1 MMSSVIWC
9 RNYFNMKVLWFA
21 NTPCGA
27 EEYLTGRKIRSG
39 GWLYALCEQLRL
51 QPDVELHVAFF
62 WGKALPA
69 FCYNGVMYHPVLR
82 DGAATVW
89 GRYVNRVRGQFSD
102 ADDKRELERCKQI
115 VREVSPDIVHVHG
128 SEELFGLVAN
138 NDDVHAPVVLSIQG
152 LLSAYKVKYYSG
164 ITPSDLRYGESFLKR
179 LLLDDV
185 NGRYRNFCRRAKREA
200 DIFNSLRYVIGRT
213 HWDRRC
219 ALALNPNVCYF
230 TVNEILRSEFMTV
243 SWQRRLDIQ
252 PFVIVSTI
260 SSGIYKGLEIVYHTA
275 KLLTELNFSFE
286 WKIIGLNSRDELVGI
301 VERSCALHAPAI
313 HVELLGSRQA
323 DEMIPIMLQSDLYV
337 QVSHIE
343 NSPNSLCEA
352 MAMGMPIIASYAGGT
367 SSMLKDGE
375 EGVLIQDGNW
385 YELAGAIMDAN
396 RDYNNAVAMGEN
408 ARKRALARHNPDAV
422 VKELMAVYNTL
433 CSSI

>member
-1 MMSSVIWC
+1 MSSVIWC
-9 RNYFNMKVLWFA
+9 KSFFKMKVLWFA

-62 WGKALPA
+62 WGQALPA

-82 DGAATVW
+82 NGAATIW

-138 NDDVHAPVVLSIQG
+138 NNDVHAPVVLSVQG

-164 ITPSDLRYGESFLKR
+164 ITPSDLQYGESFLKR

-185 NGRYRNFCRRAKREA
+185 NGRYRNFSRRAKREA
-200 DIFNSLRYVIGRT
+200 DIFKSLRYVIGRT

-219 ALALNPNVCYF
+219 ALALNPNVRYF
-230 TVNEILRSEFMTV
+230 TVNEILRPEFMTV
-243 SWQRRLDIQ
+243 SWQRRLDMQ

-260 SSGIYKGLEIVYHTA
+260 SSGVYKGLEVVYHTA
-275 KLLTELNFSFE
+275 KLLTDLNFSFK

-301 VERSCALHAPAI
+301 VEKSSALHASAI

-323 DEMIPIMLQSDLYV
+323 DEMIPIMRQSDLYV

-343 NSPNSLCEA
+343 NSPNALCEA
-352 MAMGMPIIASYAGGT
+352 MALGMPIVASFAGGT
-367 SSMLKDGE
+367 SSILKDGE
-375 EGVLIQDGNW
+375 EGILIQDGNW
-385 YELAGAIMDAN
+385 YELAGAIMDTN
-396 RDYNNAVAMGEN
+396 RDYNNAVAMGEK

>member
-1 MMSSVIWC
+1 
-9 RNYFNMKVLWFA
+9 MKVLWFA

-62 WGKALPA
+62 WGQVMPA
-69 FCYNGVMYHPVLR
+69 FCCNKVVYHPILR
-82 DGAATVW
+82 NGAATTW
-89 GRYVNRVRGQFSD
+89 GRYINRVVGQFSD
-102 ADDKRELERCKQI
+102 VDDKRELERCKQI
-115 VREVSPDIVHVHG
+115 VREVSPDIIHIHG
-128 SEELFGLVAN
+128 SEETFGLIAQDEN
-138 NDDVHAPVVLSIQG
+138 FRAPVVLSIQG
-152 LLSAYKVKYYSG
+152 LLSAYMVKYYSG
-164 ITPSDLRYGESFLKR
+164 ISQNDLKYGEALLKR
-179 LLLDDV
+179 LLMDGV

-200 DIFNSLRYVIGRT
+200 TFFKSLRYVIGRT
-213 HWDRRC
+213 QWDRRC
-219 ALALNPNVCYF
+219 ALALNPDVCYF
-230 TVNEILRSEFMTV
+230 TVNEILRPEFMTV
-243 SWQRRLDIQ
+243 SWQRRLDMQ

-260 SSGIYKGLEIVYHTA
+260 SSGVYKGLEVVYHTA
-275 KLLTELNFSFE
+275 KLLTDLNFSFE

-301 VERSCALHAPAI
+301 VEKSSALHASAI

-323 DEMIPIMLQSDLYV
+323 DEMIPIMRQSDLYV

-343 NSPNSLCEA
+343 NSPNALCEA
-352 MAMGMPIIASYAGGT
+352 MALGMPIIASFAGGT